1 MGGIYFRITAGRAG
15 ASGANMRYI
24 TREPATQGQD
34 KAIIAQNYP
43 YYALEGDSYREQ
55 RQNISLYA
63 EQKEEDE
70 LNRTRKGTG
79 NPTTHYRIVVSFED
93 KVETQKAHSM
103 GKEYLE
109 KQFPNTRAIGAIHQ
123 DTNHT
128 HIHFHIQSRDTNN
141 KLLRFSPGQ
150 WKQTDREWNK
160 IYSREFGKEKE
171 LEYLN
176 KKMETRE
183 WKQSLIRGEGKEK
196 PQRINTINKDIYKE
210 RDRRNAGV
218 YELNKE
224 RDGRDK
230 RSFADGSKEIENTSR
245 AIQERMPEFEPGKQA
260 ANQLFDKSQRAD
272 EQFDKT
278 KSAIREF
285 NEREKQANQ
294 QVSRTESELKTTVRE
309 IESLREDLK
318 GLGKEL
324 SKNIDIDKD
333 MGRDR

>member
-24 TREPATQGQD
+24 TRETATEGND
-34 KAIIAQNYP
+34 RAIISQNYP
-43 YYALEGDSYREQ
+43 DYALEGDSYREQ

-70 LNRTRKGTG
+70 FNRARKGTG
-79 NPTTHYRIVVSFED
+79 QPSTHYRIVVSFEE
-93 KVETQKAHSM
+93 KVETEKAHSM

-141 KLLRFSPGQ
+141 KLLRFSPYQ
-150 WKQTDREWNK
+150 WKSTDKEWNK
-160 IYSREFGKEKE
+160 IYSREFGREKE
-171 LEYLN
+171 QQHLD
-176 KKMETRE
+176 KKAETRL
-183 WKQSLIRGEGKEK
+183 WKQSLANGEEKEK
-196 PQRINTINKDIYKE
+196 PQRINTINKEVYRE

-230 RSFADGSKEIENTSR
+230 PSLADGNKAIEERTR
-245 AIQERMPEFEPGKQA
+245 GIQEKEPGFEPGKRTV
-260 ANQLFDKSQRAD
+260 NQEFDKSQQAD
-272 EQFDKT
+272 EQLDRA

-285 NEREKQANQ
+285 SDRENQANQ
-294 QVSRTESELKTTVRE
+294 QVSRTESKLRETVRE
-309 IESLREDLK
+309 TENLREELE

-324 SKNIDIDKD
+324 SKEIDRDNDKCKC
-333 MGRDR
+333 R

>member
-24 TREPATQGQD
+24 TRETATEGNHR
-34 KAIIAQNYP
+34 AIISQNYP
-43 YYALEGDSYREQ
+43 DYVLEGDSYREQ

-70 LNRTRKGTG
+70 FNRARKGKG
-79 NPTTHYRIVVSFED
+79 EPTTHYRIVISFED
-93 KVETQKAHSM
+93 KIETEKAHSM

-109 KQFPNTRAIGAIHQ
+109 KQFPNTRAIGAVHQ

-141 KLLRFSPGQ
+141 KLLRFSPYQ
-150 WKQTDREWNK
+150 WKETDKEWNK
-160 IYSREFGKEKE
+160 IYSREFGREKE
-171 LEYLN
+171 QQHLN
-176 KKMETRE
+176 KKAETRE
-183 WKQSLIRGEGKEK
+183 WKKSLAKGEEREK
-196 PQRINTINKDIYKE
+196 PKRVNTINKEIYRE
-210 RDRRNAGV
+210 RDRRNAGF

-230 RSFADGSKEIENTSR
+230 PSFADRDKANEERTRG
-245 AIQERMPEFEPGKQA
+245 IQEKESEFEPGKRAVSQE
-260 ANQLFDKSQRAD
+260 FDKKQRAD
-272 EQFDKT
+272 EQLSNA

-285 NEREKQANQ
+285 YDRESEANKQLN
-294 QVSRTESELKTTVRE
+294 RTESKLRETVRE
-309 IESLREDLK
+309 TEKLREELK

-324 SKNIDIDKD
+324 SKEIDRDND
-333 MGRDR
+333 RGRDR